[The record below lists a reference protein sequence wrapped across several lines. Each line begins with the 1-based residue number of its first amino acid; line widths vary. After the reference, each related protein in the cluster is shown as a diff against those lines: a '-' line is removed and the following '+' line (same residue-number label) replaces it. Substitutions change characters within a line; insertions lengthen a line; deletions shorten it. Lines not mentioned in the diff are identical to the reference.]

1 PSYPIHTP
9 RAGCYGDMDGF
20 PGVRNYGT
28 QDPEDTYDV
37 YCYVEDLEGSI
48 FASDV
53 DSLTFEDATQ
63 FCEERGSRLATTGE
77 LYAAWSQGF
86 DHCTPGWLFDGSVRY
101 PIVNARERC
110 GGHVPGVKTVYA
122 FRNQTGFLDPSS
134 LHGAFC
140 FLEMEESYSDYFAT
154 DLEYEDHTEDSV
166 LVQSTT
172 EGMGELVT
180 EAEAAE
186 EVKGDVFTF
195 TPSTDVVPLDNPHTP
210 AATPHTALVVPQLNT
225 VLRALTTAPAPQDRW
240 GSTPQHWPASETPGG
255 NRAAPNSEDQD
266 PLCAQG
272 SPRIGQ
278 LDCDDRDESIGSEV
292 RVPLGQAPP
301 AVKEGTASPPRVP
314 GTTPQEEGG
323 MDEEGTHAL
332 NALQPTGKTLEPR
345 GCGQGQDGS
354 QGSEGLGGYQGPAGE
369 APDLEFPS
377 SISEA
382 TRRQPHHRYHHRLPG
397 EREASGLNEVQAR
410 TPSLWPSTSGGEGDG
425 VPPRPQQELASPPP
439 PQAADSGRASQ
450 GRPKGSGRLP
460 AAGIWPSGVTRG
472 RKEGSRNSLA
482 PSLLESSRSSQ
493 ASGQWPG
500 MTRGGM
506 EASRNP
512 PTPGLVEISRNSQTT
527 GLWPGMTRGGKEG
540 SRNLPT
546 PGLVESSRNSLVPRL
561 QPNGV
566 TGRGMVGSGKKPAIP
581 VHPSDSPSGASE
593 GAECSRSSLAPGLL
607 EDSGSLPATPVG
619 EGPLGKQGEG
629 SRRNR
634 SSHGAPSGEVD
645 GCRASG
651 QAVSLFPAT
660 QAPSLTVGLGS
671 PRVPD
676 HLGPSSPSHG
686 PVLRVDG
693 SPTQQDSAPSPP
705 PPFGVPMEEGSGLD
719 PVAPGGDGP
728 TEKAAFGKATQL
740 MGTRGQ
746 GLLLI
751 LLGALSIQ
759 IPRYPCYPN
768 PCVNGGT
775 CVEEDNIFQC
785 LCLPTYTGSLCHL
798 DEVACEPGWLKFLG
812 NCYKHHRVRRTW
824 ETAEEQCRSE
834 GGHLTSIMTPEEQR
848 FINDHFR
855 EYQWIGLN
863 DKTIEN
869 DFQWSDG
876 NQLLYENWYSG
887 QPDSFFVSGE
897 NCVVMVWHK
906 GGQWSDAPCN
916 YFLAFTCKK
925 GARSCGPPPAVPK
938 AQLLGKLKVR
948 YETDSVVRYQCKAGF
963 SQSHVPIIRCQADG
977 SWEQPRIVC
986 THVSNYTVVPS
997 SQEDDT
1003 NSLAAMLLE

>member
-1 PSYPIHTP
+1 MLPSLLLIFILQDVSMALPLSNAVQEEVRALNVTIGALTPIRGVLGASLTIPCFASYSEPPQTPGTP
-9 RAGCYGDMDGF
+9 RVKWSFIRDGNETDIL
-20 PGVRNYGT
+20 VATVLKVKVNER
-28 QDPEDTYDV
+28 
-37 YCYVEDLEGSI
+37 SI
-48 FASDV
+48 RSILDHIIAAQSPPTPSLAFA
-53 DSLTFEDATQ
+53 
-63 FCEERGSRLATTGE
+63 
-77 LYAAWSQGF
+77 
-86 DHCTPGWLFDGSVRY
+86 
-101 PIVNARERC
+101 
-110 GGHVPGVKTVYA
+110 
-122 FRNQTGFLDPSS
+122 
-134 LHGAFC
+134 
-140 FLEMEESYSDYFAT
+140 EMEESYSDYFAT

-166 LVQSTT
+166 LVESTT
-172 EGMGELVT
+172 EGVGELVT

-225 VLRALTTAPAPQDRW
+225 VLRALTTVPAPQDQW

-255 NRAAPNSEDQD
+255 NQAAPNSEDQD

-272 SPRIGQ
+272 PPRSGQ
-278 LDCDDRDESIGSEV
+278 LDCDDREESISSEV

-301 AVKEGTASPPRVP
+301 AGKEGTASPPRVP
-314 GTTPQEEGG
+314 GTAPQEEGG

-332 NALQPTGKTLEPR
+332 NALQPTGETLEPR
-345 GCGQGQDGS
+345 GCGRGQDGS

-382 TRRQPHHRYHHRLPG
+382 TRQQPHHRRHHRLPS
-397 EREASGLNEVQAR
+397 EREAGGLNEAQSR
-410 TPSLWPSTSGGEGDG
+410 TPSLWPSTTGGERDG

-439 PQAADSGRASQ
+439 PQAADPGRASQ
-450 GRPKGSGRLP
+450 GWPKGSGRLP

-472 RKEGSRNSLA
+472 RKEGSRNSPA

-493 ASGQWPG
+493 ASGHWPG
-500 MTRGGM
+500 MTSGGI

-512 PTPGLVEISRNSQTT
+512 PTPGLVESSRNSQPT
-527 GLWPGMTRGGKEG
+527 GLWPGMTRGGTEG

-581 VHPSDSPSGASE
+581 VGPSDSPSGASK

-619 EGPLGKQGEG
+619 QGPLGEQGEG
-629 SRRNR
+629 SRKNG

-660 QAPSLTVGLGS
+660 RAPSLTVGLGS

-676 HLGPSSPSHG
+676 HLVPSSPSHG

-693 SPTQQDSAPSPP
+693 SPPQQDSAPSPP
-705 PPFGVPMEEGSGLD
+705 PPFGVPMEEGSGLE

-740 MGTRGQ
+740 MGTQSQ

-759 IPRYPCYPN
+759 IPRY
-768 PCVNGGT
+768 
-775 CVEEDNIFQC
+775 
-785 LCLPTYTGSLCHL
+785 
-798 DEVACEPGWLKFLG
+798 
-812 NCYKHHRVRRTW
+812 
-824 ETAEEQCRSE
+824 
-834 GGHLTSIMTPEEQR
+834 
-848 FINDHFR
+848 
-855 EYQWIGLN
+855 
-863 DKTIEN
+863 
-869 DFQWSDG
+869 
-876 NQLLYENWYSG
+876 
-887 QPDSFFVSGE
+887 
-897 NCVVMVWHK
+897 
-906 GGQWSDAPCN
+906 
-916 YFLAFTCKK
+916 
-925 GARSCGPPPAVPK
+925 
-938 AQLLGKLKVR
+938 
-948 YETDSVVRYQCKAGF
+948 
-963 SQSHVPIIRCQADG
+963 
-977 SWEQPRIVC
+977 
-986 THVSNYTVVPS
+986 
-997 SQEDDT
+997 
-1003 NSLAAMLLE
+1003 